1 MFFLKKIYCRIF
13 QAVFRA
19 ALPLLPYREPVKLN
33 AMSELDGVFKK
44 EHIKRLMV
52 VTDRGIRDSGILT
65 LLEDIL
71 KQAQTDYVVY
81 DKTSANPTVKNV
93 EEAFEIYRENGCE
106 SLIAIGG
113 GSSMDCA
120 KAIGA
125 RVAYPKKELYK
136 LKGNLRVLRKIPIV
150 IAVPTTAG
158 TGSETTLTAVITDTD
173 RKHKYVMNDFVLIP
187 KYAVLDAKVTY
198 TLPKSLTASTGMDAL
213 THAVEA
219 YIGGST
225 TKETREKALQAVGLI
240 FENIEKAYNDGF
252 CEEARANML
261 KASYLAGIAFSK
273 SYVGYIHAI
282 AHSLGGQ
289 YNFPHGL
296 ANAVIMPYVL
306 EAYGEN
312 AYKKLHKLAVY
323 VGISTEEKPPK
334 ESAEKFIRA
343 IKDLNRRLELP
354 HTVDV
359 IKKEDIPVMAK
370 HAAKEAN
377 PLYPVPKLMDQKA
390 LEKLYFKIGEII

>member
-113 GSSMDCA
+113 
-120 KAIGA
+120 
-125 RVAYPKKELYK
+125 
-136 LKGNLRVLRKIPIV
+136 
-150 IAVPTTAG
+150 
-158 TGSETTLTAVITDTD
+158 
-173 RKHKYVMNDFVLIP
+173 
-187 KYAVLDAKVTY
+187 
-198 TLPKSLTASTGMDAL
+198 
-213 THAVEA
+213 
-219 YIGGST
+219 ST

-306 EAYGEN
+306 EAYGESV
-312 AYKKLHKLAVY
+312 YKKLHKLAVY